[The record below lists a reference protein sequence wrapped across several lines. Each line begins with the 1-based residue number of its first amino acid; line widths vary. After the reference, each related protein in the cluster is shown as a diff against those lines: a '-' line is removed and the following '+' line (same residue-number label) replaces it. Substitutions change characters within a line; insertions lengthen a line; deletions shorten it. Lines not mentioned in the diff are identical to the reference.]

1 MQNAMTS
8 IVQSGDVLIRCN
20 QFFRNGEVQRCAST
34 TQYRL
39 ATYDVY
45 SDPNRFTNPFLAQM
59 INNGLLDMQ
68 LWDLPGL
75 TQGLNGIHKEAEAA
89 GVSLDVRERLSV
101 SLSSKALTRF
111 IRIT

>member
-20 QFFRNGEVQRCAST
+20 QYFRNGEVQRCAST
-34 TQYRL
+34 TQHGI
-39 ATYDVY
+39 ATNDVY
-45 SDPNRFTNPFLAQM
+45 SDPNRFTNPLLTQM

-89 GVSLDVRERLSV
+89 GVPLDVRERSSV
-101 SLSSKALTRF
+101 SLGSEALTHF
-111 IRIT
+111 IRNT